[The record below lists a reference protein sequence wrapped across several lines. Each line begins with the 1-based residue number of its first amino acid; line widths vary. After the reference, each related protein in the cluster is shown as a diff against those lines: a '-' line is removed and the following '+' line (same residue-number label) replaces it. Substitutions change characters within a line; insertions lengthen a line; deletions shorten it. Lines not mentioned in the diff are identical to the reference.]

1 MTEYE
6 ECYDC
11 GGRVEPEVVGIYK
24 DWVCQDCGI
33 IIDSDE
39 VVEEQEE
46 YIEEDVEVME

>member
-39 VVEEQEE
+39 VIEEQEE